1 MVELVVA
8 RHSENTNWLRRVPR
22 AVRVTLYDKGGGAA
36 ANALPNVGRE
46 AHTYLHHI
54 VSRFD
59 ALADATVFAQGR
71 PFDHVSDFHRVLRDL
86 AAGRRRASGFD
97 WLGFIIDWD
106 DAEGSRLFRNWSKN
120 PGRRPLPMADFFR
133 ALWDGPV
140 PERFV
145 FYPGAHFIATRERIR
160 SQPRSYY
167 ERALELSAALP
178 DAAHCYE
185 RCWDRVFGVDGIPAP
200 FRGAALPVY
209 LKPIRR
215 LLDAAATGG

>member
-1 MVELVVA
+1 MIELVVA
-8 RHSENTNWLRRVPR
+8 RCSENTNWLRRVPR
-22 AVRVTLYDKGGGAA
+22 TVCVTLYDKGGGAA

-59 ALADATVFAQGR
+59 SLAEVTVFAQGR

-86 AAGRRRASGFD
+86 AAGRRRAGGFD

-106 DAEGSRLFRNWSKN
+106 DAQGGRLFHNWSKN
-120 PGRRPLPMADFFR
+120 PGRLPLPMAEFHR

-140 PERFV
+140 PDRFV
-145 FYPGAHFIATRERIR
+145 FFPGAHFIATREQIR
-160 SQPRSYY
+160 GRPRSFYA
-167 ERALELSAALP
+167 RALELSTRLP
-178 DAAHCYE
+178 DAAHCFE
-185 RCWDRVFGVDGIPAP
+185 RCWDRVFGVDGIPAD
-200 FRGAALPVY
+200 FRGATLPVY

-215 LLDAAATGG
+215 LLEAAAAVG